1 MVKRI
6 YDENEV
12 KEYRRLIKSGDSRV
26 ISIPKAWMTQN
37 RLELGDEVECII
49 TKDKIMIFPKK
60 IMEARNDIY

>member
-26 ISIPKAWMTQN
+26 ISIPKKWMEQN
-37 RLELGDEVECII
+37 GLELGDEIECMISKNQI
-49 TKDKIMIFPKK
+49 KILPKK
-60 IMEARNDIY
+60 IKNDI